1 MIQVK
6 ILSIVIF
13 TIFSLPTIKGTG
25 RITPLSRPGAT
36 ACLAENLRLTDRYIC
51 DSEGNVICVDGWS
64 YPSKLCSEPICDMN
78 GRGCVNGKCIHP
90 NVCAC
95 EVGWDGPN
103 CDECIPL
110 GGCKHGSCNKPME
123 CNCRPGWTGGQC
135 NKPKCDGCVNGCCHE
150 PYKCIC
156 DFGWKGPNCT
166 ECTTLSNCK
175 NGHCITHPFQCEC
188 IDGWT
193 GLDCSKPICRDSC
206 HPVNGYCH
214 SPGECICRNGWTGR
228 DCNECVPYPGCK
240 GTCVNNVPWTCTD
253 IDTIPPGNTD
263 EWSAWGRWS
272 TCSRTCGDGTQIRA
286 RTCADHNGVSGNCRG
301 SSTESRRCSISNCKI
316 DGHWAEWTRWAPCS
330 ASCGTGSKTR
340 FRSCS
345 NPIPRYGGKP
355 CAGLDRENLK
365 CFTKHCAIDG
375 KWSSWQSWG
384 QCSASCGNG
393 HRHRARECN
402 SPSPAH
408 GGLSCFGNSVDNQV
422 CNVRECP
429 IDASW
434 SLWTQWT
441 SCTKTC
447 GEGRRERQRN
457 CDGALFGGRPCT
469 GNSTVE
475 RDVIPCWIQVVCS
488 LDGHWSSWAQWSTCS
503 TTCGAGNRQRRRDCN
518 NPAPKFGGRR
528 CAGADFENGP
538 CSANQNCPIDGK
550 WNAWNQWTTCSAT
563 CNGGTQTRGRT
574 CIEPQF
580 GGKSCSGS
588 SNDDRACGAIKCPID
603 ASWSI
608 WTSWSTCTKTCGGGS
623 RRRSRTCTPAQNGG
637 QPCIGTATDESTC
650 NTQECIVIGSW
661 AQWGRWST
669 CSKSCDGGSRSR
681 SRPCSNNNC
690 LGNGSEN
697 GRCNAKPCGVD
708 GMWGQW
714 QFWGS
719 CSVSCGNGVQS
730 RRRQCDSPRPSS
742 GGRNCRGSSVE
753 SNTCIKPSCIQVI
766 DGNWGQWIQWSGC
779 SATCGHAT
787 RSRSRQCDSPSPM
800 NGGSFCSGDNNQIS
814 SCPNTRPCP
823 IDGGFTEWTQWSQC
837 TVDCLGDRG
846 DQVRRRFCSNP
857 VPRNGGLPC
866 RGETKEK
873 QFCTGTIPKQ
883 VNNPSDIC
891 FYIGQK

>member
-1 MIQVK
+1 MEAVTN
-6 ILSIVIF
+6 LWNV
-13 TIFSLPTIKGTG
+13 
-25 RITPLSRPGAT
+25 T
-36 ACLAENLRLTDRYIC
+36 AVLAGLED
-51 DSEGNVICVDGWS
+51 NVI
-64 YPSKLCSEPICDMN
+64 N
-78 GRGCVNGKCIHP
+78 P
-90 NVCAC
+90 NVMDVSMDAATNLTNAF
-95 EVGWDGPN
+95 VILDGKDPTAQN
-103 CDECIPL
+103 VQHCL
-110 GGCKHGSCNKPME
+110 
-123 CNCRPGWTGGQC
+123 TA
-135 NKPKCDGCVNGCCHE
+135 
-150 PYKCIC
+150 
-156 DFGWKGPNCT
+156 
-166 ECTTLSNCK
+166 K

-206 HPVNGYCH
+206 HPDVKEH
-214 SPGECICRNGWTGR
+214 VSTTFPGLVLILIQFLLE
-228 DCNECVPYPGCK
+228 
-240 GTCVNNVPWTCTD
+240 
-253 IDTIPPGNTD
+253 NTD

-272 TCSRTCGDGTQIRA
+272 TCSRTCVEMEHKSEPEHALIIMVLVEIVEEVPLNLDDAALVTAKSMDTGL
-286 RTCADHNGVSGNCRG
+286 NGHEMG
-301 SSTESRRCSISNCKI
+301 SL
-316 DGHWAEWTRWAPCS
+316 
-330 ASCGTGSKTR
+330 
-340 FRSCS
+340 
-345 NPIPRYGGKP
+345 YGGKP

-365 CFTKHCAIDG
+365 CFTKHCAIG
-375 KWSSWQSWG
+375 KTLLKDWQSWG

-393 HRHRARECN
+393 HRQRARECN

-447 GEGRRERQRN
+447 GEGRRERQ
-457 CDGALFGGRPCT
+457 L
-469 GNSTVE
+469 
-475 RDVIPCWIQVVCS
+475 VCS